1 MPWPRAQLEA
11 STGGGHEFEIQ
22 KGISQ
27 NSDRDSEVLYT
38 GVIPKVYADLA
49 FGCVWCILF

>member
-1 MPWPRAQLEA
+1 MPIGIL
-11 STGGGHEFEIQ
+11 

-38 GVIPKVYADLA
+38 GVIPKVYGDLA